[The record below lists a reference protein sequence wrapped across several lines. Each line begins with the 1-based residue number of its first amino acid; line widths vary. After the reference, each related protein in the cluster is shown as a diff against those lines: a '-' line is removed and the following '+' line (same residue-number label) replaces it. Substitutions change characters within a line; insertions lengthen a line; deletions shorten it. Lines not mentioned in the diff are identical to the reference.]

1 MEMQTIIEV
10 IQNLGVPVAVLI
22 FCGWFIVRQED
33 KHNEEVAALTDTL
46 SANTEAI
53 SEIKVMIQTFMD
65 YMAKMSTDD
74 SEV

>member
-33 KHNEEVAALTDTL
+33 KHNEEVVALTDTL
-46 SANTEAI
+46 SVNTEAI

-65 YMAKMSTDD
+65 YTTKMSADD
-74 SEV
+74 SEG